1 MRFDRYGWYEFND
14 TPRKRMAFARKQRM
28 ERERYPLFA
37 EEIATG
43 QIDVDTE
50 MAQRQANWIK
60 HEIVDR
66 AARAKKWREAR
77 ARLAAYPAAEQG
89 KLLAYWQRC
98 GWPGDPTY
106 LLSMLHMYENGRLDL
121 DPPVIRETEANRQ
134 AVTATIK
141 RLMAQAASR
150 KHGFFPA

>member
-1 MRFDRYGWYEFND
+1 MRFNRYGWFEFND
-14 TPRKRMAFARKQRM
+14 TPRKRLAFARKQRM

-37 EEIATG
+37 EEIAAG
-43 QIDVDTE
+43 QVDVDTE

-60 HEIVDR
+60 HEITGR

-77 ARLAAYPAAEQG
+77 ARLAAYSDSERG

-106 LLSMLHMYENGRLDL
+106 LVSMLHMYAKGRLDL
-121 DPPVIRETEANRQ
+121 DPLVIRETEANRQ
-134 AVTATIK
+134 AVAATIQ
-141 RLMAQAASR
+141 RLMAQAAAR
-150 KHGFFPA
+150 THGKRAA